1 MASLQG
7 AVLVIDDE
15 AHIRRFVR
23 TGFELEGF
31 AVREAENASAG
42 LRSAA
47 LEPPDLIILDVCL
60 PDMHG
65 SEVLAHVRARSNV
78 PVIAL
83 SVEADEAEKVRMLNL
98 GADDYVVKPCGIGE
112 LLARARANMRRALP
126 ATGKPS
132 LIRSGP
138 LTIDFDARRVM
149 LDGIR
154 VRLTRKEFSLLR
166 ALALHAGEAVTQQLL
181 LTEVWGAE
189 HVNKSQYLRVLV
201 RQVRGKIEKD
211 PANPK
216 ILTTESG
223 IGYRLE
229 ASPTQ
234 E

>member
-1 MASLQG
+1 MANRQG

-15 AHIRRFVR
+15 PHIRRFVR

-47 LEPPDLIILDVCL
+47 LEPPDLIILDLCL

-65 SEVLAHVRARSNV
+65 SEVLERVRATSSV

-83 SVEADEAEKVRMLNL
+83 SVGADEAEKVRMLDL

-112 LLARARANMRRALP
+112 LLARARASIRRALP
-126 ATGKPS
+126 AIPKAS

-138 LTIDFDARRVM
+138 LMIDIDARRVT
-149 LDGIR
+149 LDGTR

-166 ALALHAGEAVTQQLL
+166 VLALHVGEAVGQQQL
-181 LTEVWGAE
+181 LTEVWGEE
-189 HVNKSQYLRVLV
+189 HAQKSQYLRVLV
-201 RQVRGKIEKD
+201 RQVRAKIEND
-211 PANPK
+211 PGNPK
-216 ILTTESG
+216 VLTTESG

-229 ASPTQ
+229 ASATD
-234 E
+234 

>member
-1 MASLQG
+1 MASPHG
-7 AVLVIDDE
+7 AILVIDDE

-42 LRSAA
+42 LRSAT
-47 LEPPDLIILDVCL
+47 LEPPDLIILDLCL

-65 SEVLAHVRARSNV
+65 SELLERVRAQSNV

-83 SVEADEAEKVRMLNL
+83 SVEADEAEKVRMLDL

-112 LLARARANMRRALP
+112 LLARARASIRRALP
-126 ATGKPS
+126 AISKTS
-132 LIRSGP
+132 LVLSGP
-138 LTIDFDARRVM
+138 LTIDIDTRRVT
-149 LDGIR
+149 LDGTR

-166 ALALHAGEAVTQQLL
+166 VLALHVGEAVGQQQL
-181 LTEVWGAE
+181 LTEVWGEE
-189 HVNKSQYLRVLV
+189 HVQKSQYLRVLV
-201 RQVRGKIEKD
+201 RQVRAKIERD
-211 PANPK
+211 PGNPK

-229 ASPTQ
+229 ADATD
-234 E
+234 

>member
-1 MASLQG
+1 MASSQG

-15 AHIRRFVR
+15 AHIRRFLR

-42 LRSAA
+42 LRSAV
-47 LEPPDLIILDVCL
+47 LEPPDLIILDLCL

-65 SEVLAHVRARSNV
+65 SEVLERVRAKSNV

-112 LLARARANMRRALP
+112 LLARARANIRRAVP
-126 ATGKPS
+126 TASKPS

-138 LTIDFDARRVM
+138 LTIDLDARRVM
-149 LDGIR
+149 RDDTR
-154 VRLTRKEFSLLR
+154 VRLTRKEFSLVR
-166 ALALHAGEAVTQQLL
+166 VLALHAGEAVSQQRL
-181 LTEVWGAE
+181 LTEIWGEE
-189 HVNKSQYLRVLV
+189 HVDKSQYLRVLV

-211 PANPK
+211 PGYPK

-229 ASPTQ
+229 ATMTD
-234 E
+234 

>member
-1 MASLQG
+1 MASAQG

-31 AVREAENASAG
+31 AVREAESASAG
-42 LRSAA
+42 LRSAT
-47 LEPPDLIILDVCL
+47 LEPPDLIILDLCL

-65 SEVLAHVRARSNV
+65 SEVLERVRANSNV

-83 SVEADEAEKVRMLNL
+83 SVEADEAEKVRMLDL

-112 LLARARANMRRALP
+112 LLARARASMRRSLP
-126 ATGKPS
+126 VTSKTS
-132 LIRSGP
+132 LIRSGA
-138 LTIDFDARRVM
+138 LTIDIDARRVM
-149 LDGIR
+149 LDGTR

-166 ALALHAGEAVTQQLL
+166 VLALHAGQAVGQQQL
-181 LTEVWGAE
+181 LTEVWGEE
-189 HVNKSQYLRVLV
+189 HALKSQYLRVLV

-211 PANPK
+211 PGNPK

-229 ASPTQ
+229 ASATD
-234 E
+234 

>member
-1 MASLQG
+1 MASAQG

-31 AVREAENASAG
+31 AVREAESASAG
-42 LRSAA
+42 LRSAT
-47 LEPPDLIILDVCL
+47 LEPPDLIILDLCL

-65 SEVLAHVRARSNV
+65 SEVLERVRARSNV

-83 SVEADEAEKVRMLNL
+83 SVEADEAEKVRMLDL

-112 LLARARANMRRALP
+112 LLARARASMRRSLP
-126 ATGKPS
+126 VTSKTS
-132 LIRSGP
+132 LIRSGA
-138 LTIDFDARRVM
+138 LTIDIDARRVM
-149 LDGIR
+149 LDGTR

-166 ALALHAGEAVTQQLL
+166 VLALHAGQAVGQQQL
-181 LTEVWGAE
+181 LTEVWGEE
-189 HVNKSQYLRVLV
+189 HALKSQYLRVLV

-211 PANPK
+211 PGNPK

-229 ASPTQ
+229 ASATD
-234 E
+234 

>member
-1 MASLQG
+1 MASAQG
-7 AVLVIDDE
+7 EVLVIDDE

-31 AVREAENASAG
+31 AVREAESASAG
-42 LRSAA
+42 LRSAT
-47 LEPPDLIILDVCL
+47 LEPPDLIILDLCL

-65 SEVLAHVRARSNV
+65 SEVLERVRARSNV

-83 SVEADEAEKVRMLNL
+83 SVEADEAEKVRMLDL

-112 LLARARANMRRALP
+112 LLARARASMRRSLP
-126 ATGKPS
+126 VTSKTS
-132 LIRSGP
+132 LIRSGA
-138 LTIDFDARRVM
+138 LTIDIDVRRVM
-149 LDGIR
+149 LDGTR

-166 ALALHAGEAVTQQLL
+166 VLALHTGQAVSQQQL
-181 LTEVWGAE
+181 LTEVWGEE
-189 HVNKSQYLRVLV
+189 HALKSQYLRVLV

-211 PANPK
+211 PGNPK

-229 ASPTQ
+229 ASATD
-234 E
+234 

>member
-1 MASLQG
+1 MGSPQG

-42 LRSAA
+42 LHSAA
-47 LEPPDLIILDVCL
+47 LEPPDLIILDLCL

-65 SEVLAHVRARSNV
+65 SEVLERVRAKSNV

-83 SVEADEAEKVRMLNL
+83 SVESDEAEKVRMLEL

-112 LLARARANMRRALP
+112 LLARARASIRRALP
-126 ATGKPS
+126 AVTKTS
-132 LIRSGP
+132 LVHCGP
-138 LTIDFDARRVM
+138 LAIDIDARRVT
-149 LDGIR
+149 LEGTR

-166 ALALHAGEAVTQQLL
+166 ALAQRAGEAVGQQQLL
-181 LTEVWGAE
+181 TVVWGEE
-189 HVNKSQYLRVLV
+189 HAQKSQYLRVLV
-201 RQVRGKIEKD
+201 RQVRAKIEKD
-211 PANPK
+211 PGNPK

-229 ASPTQ
+229 MSAPD
-234 E
+234 

>member
-1 MASLQG
+1 MASAQG
-7 AVLVIDDE
+7 EVLVIDDE

-31 AVREAENASAG
+31 AVREAESASAG
-42 LRSAA
+42 LRSAT
-47 LEPPDLIILDVCL
+47 LEPPDLIILDLCL

-65 SEVLAHVRARSNV
+65 SEVLERVRAKSNV

-83 SVEADEAEKVRMLNL
+83 SVEADEAEKVRMLDL

-112 LLARARANMRRALP
+112 LLARARASIRRSLP
-126 ATGKPS
+126 ATSDTS

-138 LTIDFDARRVM
+138 LTIDIDARRVM
-149 LDGIR
+149 LDGSR

-166 ALALHAGEAVTQQLL
+166 ALALHTGQAVSQQQL
-181 LTEVWGAE
+181 LTEVWGEE
-189 HVNKSQYLRVLV
+189 HSLKSQYLRVLV

-211 PANPK
+211 PGNPK

-229 ASPTQ
+229 ASATD
-234 E
+234 

>member
-1 MASLQG
+1 MASAQG
-7 AVLVIDDE
+7 EVLVIDDE

-47 LEPPDLIILDVCL
+47 FEPPDLIILDLCL

-65 SEVLAHVRARSNV
+65 SEVLERVRARSNV

-83 SVEADEAEKVRMLNL
+83 SVEADEAEKVRMLDL

-112 LLARARANMRRALP
+112 LLARARASIRRSLP
-126 ATGKPS
+126 ATSKTS
-132 LIRSGP
+132 FIHSGP
-138 LTIDFDARRVM
+138 LTIDIDARRVM
-149 LDGIR
+149 LDGTR

-166 ALALHAGEAVTQQLL
+166 MLALHAGQAVGQQQL
-181 LTEVWGAE
+181 LTEVWGEE
-189 HVNKSQYLRVLV
+189 HALKSQYLRVLV

-211 PANPK
+211 PGNPK

-229 ASPTQ
+229 ASATD
-234 E
+234 

>member
-1 MASLQG
+1 MANPQA

-42 LRSAA
+42 LRSAS
-47 LEPPDLIILDVCL
+47 LEPPDLIILDLCL

-65 SEVLAHVRARSNV
+65 SEVLAQVRARSNV
-78 PVIAL
+78 PVIAI

-126 ATGKPS
+126 AISKTS
-132 LIRSGP
+132 LLRSGP
-138 LTIDFDARRVM
+138 LTIDLDARRVM
-149 LDGIR
+149 LDGTR
-154 VRLTRKEFSLLR
+154 VRLTRKEFSLLCV
-166 ALALHAGEAVTQQLL
+166 LALHAGEAVTQQQL

-211 PANPK
+211 PGNPK

-229 ASPTQ
+229 ASAAD
-234 E
+234 

>member
-1 MASLQG
+1 MASAQG
-7 AVLVIDDE
+7 EVLVIDDE

-47 LEPPDLIILDVCL
+47 FEPPDLIILDLCL

-65 SEVLAHVRARSNV
+65 SEVLERVRARSNV

-83 SVEADEAEKVRMLNL
+83 SVEADEAEKVRMLDL

-112 LLARARANMRRALP
+112 LLARARASMRRSLP
-126 ATGKPS
+126 VTSKTS
-132 LIRSGP
+132 LIRSGA
-138 LTIDFDARRVM
+138 LTIDIDARRVM
-149 LDGIR
+149 LDGTR

-166 ALALHAGEAVTQQLL
+166 VLALHAGQAVGQQQL
-181 LTEVWGAE
+181 LTEVWGEE
-189 HVNKSQYLRVLV
+189 HALKSQYLRVLV

-211 PANPK
+211 PGNPK

-229 ASPTQ
+229 ASATD
-234 E
+234 

>member
-47 LEPPDLIILDVCL
+47 LEPPDLIILDLCL

-126 ATGKPS
+126 ATSKPS
-132 LIRSGP
+132 LIHSGS
-138 LTIDFDARRVM
+138 LTIDLDARRVM
-149 LDGIR
+149 LDGTR

-166 ALALHAGEAVTQQLL
+166 VLALHAGEAVTQQQL
-181 LTEVWGAE
+181 LTEVWGEE

-211 PANPK
+211 PGNPK

-229 ASPTQ
+229 ASST
-234 E
+234 ED

>member
-1 MASLQG
+1 MASQQG

-42 LRSAA
+42 LRSAE
-47 LEPPDLIILDVCL
+47 LEPPDLIILDLCL

-65 SEVLAHVRARSNV
+65 SEVLERVRASSNV

-126 ATGKPS
+126 STGETA
-132 LIRSGP
+132 LFRSGP
-138 LTIDFDARRVM
+138 LTIDIDARRVM
-149 LDGIR
+149 LDGTR
-154 VRLTRKEFSLLR
+154 VRLTRKEFSLLHV
-166 ALALHAGEAVTQQLL
+166 LALNAGKAVSQQQL
-181 LTEVWGAE
+181 LTEVWGQE
-189 HVNKSQYLRVLV
+189 HVHKSQYLRVLV

-211 PANPK
+211 PGNPK
-216 ILTTESG
+216 MLTTESG

-229 ASPTQ
+229 ASAAD
-234 E
+234 

>member
-1 MASLQG
+1 MVSPQC

-31 AVREAENASAG
+31 AVREAENASVG

-47 LEPPDLIILDVCL
+47 LEPPDLIILDLCL

-65 SEVLAHVRARSNV
+65 SEVLARVRARSNV

-83 SVEADEAEKVRMLNL
+83 SVEADEAEKVRMFNL

-126 ATGKPS
+126 ATSKPS

-138 LTIDFDARRVM
+138 LTIDPDARRVM
-149 LDGIR
+149 LDGAR

-166 ALALHAGEAVTQQLL
+166 ALALHAGEAVTQQQL
-181 LTEVWGAE
+181 LTEVWGEE

-211 PANPK
+211 PGNPK

-229 ASPTQ
+229 ASPA
-234 E
+234 ED

>member
-1 MASLQG
+1 MASPQG

-31 AVREAENASAG
+31 AVREAENACAG

-47 LEPPDLIILDVCL
+47 LEPPDLIILDLCL

-65 SEVLAHVRARSNV
+65 SEVLARVRARSNV

-126 ATGKPS
+126 AIGKTS

-138 LTIDFDARRVM
+138 LTIDLDARRVM
-149 LDGIR
+149 LDGTR
-154 VRLTRKEFSLLR
+154 VRLTRKEFSLLCV
-166 ALALHAGEAVTQQLL
+166 LALHAGEAVTQQQL

-211 PANPK
+211 PGNPK

-229 ASPTQ
+229 ASAAD
-234 E
+234 

>member
-1 MASLQG
+1 MASAQG
-7 AVLVIDDE
+7 EVLVIDDE

-42 LRSAA
+42 LRSAT
-47 LEPPDLIILDVCL
+47 LEPPDLIILDLCL

-65 SEVLAHVRARSNV
+65 SEVLERVRARSNV

-83 SVEADEAEKVRMLNL
+83 SVEADEVEKVRMLDL

-112 LLARARANMRRALP
+112 LLARARASMRRSLP
-126 ATGKPS
+126 VTSKTS
-132 LIRSGP
+132 LIRSGA
-138 LTIDFDARRVM
+138 LTIDIDARRVM
-149 LDGIR
+149 LDGTR

-166 ALALHAGEAVTQQLL
+166 VLALHAGQAVGQQQL
-181 LTEVWGAE
+181 LTEVWGEE
-189 HVNKSQYLRVLV
+189 HALKSQYLRVLV

-211 PANPK
+211 PGNPK

-229 ASPTQ
+229 ASATD
-234 E
+234 

>member
-1 MASLQG
+1 MPSTQG

-42 LRSAA
+42 LRSAT
-47 LEPPDLIILDVCL
+47 LEPPDLIILDLCL

-65 SEVLAHVRARSNV
+65 SEVLERVRARSNV

-112 LLARARANMRRALP
+112 LLARARANIRRALP
-126 ATGKPS
+126 AVGKMS

-138 LTIDFDARRVM
+138 LTIDIDARRVM
-149 LDGIR
+149 LDGTR
-154 VRLTRKEFSLLR
+154 VRLTRKEFGLLR
-166 ALALHAGEAVTQQLL
+166 VLALHAGKAVSQRQL
-181 LTEVWGAE
+181 LTEVWGQE
-189 HVNKSQYLRVLV
+189 HVQKSQYLRVLV

-229 ASPTQ
+229 AAATD
-234 E
+234 

>member
-47 LEPPDLIILDVCL
+47 LEPPDLIILDLCL

-98 GADDYVVKPCGIGE
+98 GADDYVVKPCGIDE

-132 LIRSGP
+132 LIHSGP
-138 LTIDFDARRVM
+138 LTIDLDARRVM
-149 LDGIR
+149 LEGTR

-166 ALALHAGEAVTQQLL
+166 VLALHAGQAVTQQQL
-181 LTEVWGAE
+181 LTEVWGEE

-201 RQVRGKIEKD
+201 RQVRGKIEND
-211 PANPK
+211 PGNPK

-229 ASPTQ
+229 ASTT
-234 E
+234 ED